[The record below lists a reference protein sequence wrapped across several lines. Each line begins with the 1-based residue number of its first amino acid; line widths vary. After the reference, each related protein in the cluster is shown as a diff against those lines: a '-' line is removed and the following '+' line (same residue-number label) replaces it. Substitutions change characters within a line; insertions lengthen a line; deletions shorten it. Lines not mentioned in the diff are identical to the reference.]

1 MTMIIPIRASA
12 DSDTEKVE
20 WVMLELNG
28 ELLKPLDEP
37 RLTLQENLL
46 PDGTVNDIR
55 RRVELGSVKFD
66 ADVSAI
72 IVEKYHTINT
82 GTMYADVDAPYIFF
96 PSRYTFTYDMP
107 KGAPTL
113 IIGNHELKGSA
124 ITLKEPFAVL
134 RKRKAK
140 HISQNNDVSVI
151 SESTLKSRCK
161 VQLEVVGVVKKKLMF
176 DQYPK
181 SIMTRSI
188 FHP

>member
-37 RLTLQENLL
+37 RLTPQGNLL

-82 GTMYADVDAPYIFF
+82 GTIYAD
-96 PSRYTFTYDMP
+96 
-107 KGAPTL
+107 GAPTL

-140 HISQNNDVSVI
+140 HISQNNNASVI
-151 SESTLKSRCK
+151 SESTSKSRCK